1 MSLADQL
8 NAALLTSRGDAI
20 IAADEQGLIQFWNP
34 GAERMFGFSAAE
46 AVGQSLDL
54 IIPPQLRD
62 RHWQGY
68 HHVMRSGQSRYG
80 QGDVLA
86 VPGMRKDGTR
96 ISLEFTIVP
105 LRAADGRWTGL
116 GAVLRDVTAR
126 FEELR
131 ALREKVSAAAQ
142 TVAAAPG
149 NERPKKAF

>member
-34 GAERMFGFSAAE
+34 GAERMFGFSATE

-68 HHVMRSGQSRYG
+68 RDVMKSGQSRYG

-149 NERPKKAF
+149 NERPKNAF